1 MLILST
7 ETNPVVTARANKLR
21 IPVEQGC
28 GNKAAFLA
36 AYMQSQGIEP
46 KNVIYMGNDV
56 NDLAAMRLVG
66 SIAAPG
72 DAHPA
77 VLKIA
82 HVVTAAPGGRG
93 AVREL
98 CEGICA
104 GLDLPD

>member
-1 MLILST
+1 MNFSC
-7 ETNPVVTARANKLR
+7 
-21 IPVEQGC
+21 GC

-36 AYMQSQGIEP
+36 AYMQQQGIDP
-46 KNVIYMGNDV
+46 GNVIYMGNDL

-66 SIAAPG
+66 CVAAPA

-93 AVREL
+93 AVREV
-98 CEGICA
+98 CEAICA
-104 GLDLPD
+104 RPDIQD